1 MKTTIMIL
9 FTLLA
14 VLSILILGCTAPE
27 PAVST
32 APSGD
37 VAGEVTEDAEVA
49 GELDELDELDQL
61 GSELDDL
68 EWEEAEEAVK
78 G

>member
-1 MKTTIMIL
+1 MNIMKIWP
-9 FTLLA
+9 LLA

-27 PAVST
+27 SGVSSAPA
-32 APSGD
+32 GD
-37 VAGEVTEDAEVA
+37 VAGEVAEDAEVA
-49 GELDELDELDQL
+49 GELNELDELEEL

-68 EWEEAEEAVK
+68 DWNEAEEAVR